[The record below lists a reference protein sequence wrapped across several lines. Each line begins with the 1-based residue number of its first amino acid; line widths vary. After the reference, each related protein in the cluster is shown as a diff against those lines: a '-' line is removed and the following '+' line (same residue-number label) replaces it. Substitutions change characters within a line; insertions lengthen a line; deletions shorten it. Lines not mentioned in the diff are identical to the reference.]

1 MNKSFDTNVITPS
14 PRGGQGVGVA
24 LYLIPCT
31 LGDTPVEQVLPAYNS
46 EIIRGIRHFIVEE
59 IRTARRFLRRVDR
72 EFPID
77 DCTFFEMGKH
87 ADEQRFA
94 SYLKPIAEGYPVGVI
109 SEAGCPAVA
118 DPGADIVAIA
128 QRKGIRVV
136 PLVGPNSMIM
146 AVMASGLNG
155 QSFAFNGYLPID
167 EGERA
172 RRLQVLE
179 KRAQH
184 EHQTQLFI
192 ETPYRNRRMFDTL
205 LRTLSPKTRL
215 CVAAGITT
223 QDEWIRTRTVSEWR
237 RLGLPEL
244 SKTPAIFLFL

>member
-1 MNKSFDTNVITPS
+1 MTLDAS
-14 PRGGQGVGVA
+14 

-31 LGDTPVEQVLPAYNS
+31 LGDTPLDQVLPSYNI
-46 EIIRGIRHFIVEE
+46 EVIKGIRHFIVEE

-77 DCTFFEMGKH
+77 DSTFYEMGKH
-87 ADEQRFA
+87 AAPTD
-94 SYLKPIAEGYPVGVI
+94 SPLKGRERVEGKSLLFGGLEKLIAEGFPIGVI

-118 DPGADIVAIA
+118 DPGADIVAIS
-128 QRKGIRVV
+128 QRLGIRVV

-172 RRLQVLE
+172 RRLLQLE
-179 KRAQH
+179 QRAQR
-184 EHQTQLFI
+184 ERQTQLFI
-192 ETPYRNRRMFDTL
+192 ETPYRNRKMFETL
-205 LRTLSPKTRL
+205 VRTLSPKTRL

-223 QDEWIRTRTVSEWR
+223 SDEWIRTHTISEWR
-237 RLGLPEL
+237 RTELPDL
-244 SKTPAIFLFL
+244 SKVPAIFLML

>member
-1 MNKSFDTNVITPS
+1 MKADATTPS
-14 PRGGQGVGVA
+14 PRKGVGV

-31 LGDTPVEQVLPAYNS
+31 LGDTPVEQVLPAYNT
-46 EIIRGIRHFIVEE
+46 EIVRGLRHFIVEE
-59 IRTARRFLRRVDR
+59 IRTARRFLRCLDR

-77 DCTFFEMGKH
+77 DSTFYEMGKH
-87 ADEQRFA
+87 ADEARFA
-94 SYLKPIAEGYPVGVI
+94 SYLRPIAEGHDVGVI

-136 PLVGPNSMIM
+136 PLVGPNSMIL

-184 EHQTQLFI
+184 ERQTQLFI
-192 ETPYRNRRMFDTL
+192 ETPYRNHRLFETL
-205 LRTLSPKTRL
+205 VRTLSPKTRL
-215 CVAAGITT
+215 CIAAGLTT
-223 QDEWIRTRTVSEWR
+223 PDEWVQTHTVSEWR
-237 RLGLPEL
+237 KLGLPDL
-244 SKTPAIFLFL
+244 AKTPSIFLFL

>member
-1 MNKSFDTNVITPS
+1 MTLDA
-14 PRGGQGVGVA
+14 A

-31 LGDTPVEQVLPAYNS
+31 LGDTPIEQVLPSYNT
-46 EIIRGIRHFIVEE
+46 EIIKGIRHFIVEE

-77 DCTFFEMGKH
+77 DCTFYEMGKR
-87 ADEQRFA
+87 ADENLFS
-94 SYLKPIAEGYPVGVI
+94 SYLKPIAAGLPVGVI

-128 QRKGIRVV
+128 QRRGIRVV

-155 QSFAFNGYLPID
+155 QSFAFHGYLPID

-172 RRLQVLE
+172 RRLQQLE
-179 KRAQH
+179 QRALR

-192 ETPYRNRRMFDTL
+192 ETPYRNRRFFETL
-205 LRTLSPKTRL
+205 LRTLNSKTRL

-223 QDEWIRTRTVSEWR
+223 SDEWIHTHTVAEWR
-237 RLGLPEL
+237 KLTLPDL
-244 SKTPAIFLFL
+244 SHVPAIFLFL

>member
-1 MNKSFDTNVITPS
+1 MKADATTPS
-14 PRGGQGVGVA
+14 PRGGKGLGV

-31 LGDTPVEQVLPAYNS
+31 LGDTPVEQVLPAYNT
-46 EIIRGIRHFIVEE
+46 EIVRGLRHFIVEE
-59 IRTARRFLRRVDR
+59 IRTARRFLRRLDR

-77 DCTFFEMGKH
+77 DSTFYEMGKH
-87 ADEQRFA
+87 ADEARFA
-94 SYLKPIAEGYPVGVI
+94 SYLRPIAEGHDVGVI

-136 PLVGPNSMIM
+136 PLVGPNSMIL

-184 EHQTQLFI
+184 ERQTQLFI
-192 ETPYRNRRMFDTL
+192 EAPYRNHRLFETL
-205 LRTLSPKTRL
+205 VRTLGPKTRL
-215 CVAAGITT
+215 CVAAGLTT
-223 QDEWIRTRTVSEWR
+223 PDEWVQTHTVSEWR
-237 RLGLPEL
+237 KLGLPDL
-244 SKTPAIFLFL
+244 AKTPAIFLFL

>member
-1 MNKSFDTNVITPS
+1 MKTDVNTPS
-14 PRGGQGVGVA
+14 PREGKGEGV

-31 LGDTPVEQVLPAYNS
+31 LGDTPIEQVLPAYNT
-46 EIIRGIRHFIVEE
+46 EVVRQIRHFIVEE

-77 DCTFFEMGKH
+77 DSTFYEMGKH

-94 SYLKPIAEGYPVGVI
+94 SYLKPIAEGLPVGVI

-118 DPGADIVAIA
+118 DPGADIVSIA
-128 QRKGIRVV
+128 QRMGIRVV

-167 EGERA
+167 DGERA
-172 RRLQVLE
+172 QRLKQLE
-179 KRAQH
+179 QRAQR
-184 EHQTQLFI
+184 ERQTQLFI
-192 ETPYRNRRMFDTL
+192 ETPYRNRKMFDTL
-205 LRTLSPKTRL
+205 LRTLSPKTRM
-215 CVAAGITT
+215 CIAAGITT
-223 QDEWIRTRTVSEWR
+223 ADEWIRTHTIAEWR
-237 RLGLPEL
+237 KQTLPEL
-244 SKTPAIFLFL
+244 SKVPAIFLML

>member
-1 MNKSFDTNVITPS
+1 MEQHNDPIGKD
-14 PRGGQGVGVA
+14 RGVGV

-31 LGDTPVEQVLPAYNS
+31 LGDTPIEQVIPAYNS
-46 EIIRGIRHFIVEE
+46 EIVRTIRFFIVEE

-72 EFPID
+72 DFPID
-77 DCTFFEMGKH
+77 DCTFYEMGKH
-87 ADEQRFA
+87 ADEGRF
-94 SYLKPIAEGYPVGVI
+94 STYLAPMTKGHDVGVI

-118 DPGADIVAIA
+118 DPGADIVSLA
-128 QRKGIRVV
+128 QRRGIRVV

-184 EHQTQLFI
+184 EGQTQLFI
-192 ETPYRNRRMFDTL
+192 ETPYRNHRMFETL
-205 LRTLSPKTRL
+205 IRTLSPKTRL

-223 QDEWIRTRTVSEWR
+223 EGEWIRTHTVSEWR
-237 RLGLPEL
+237 KQGLPDMG
-244 SKTPAIFLFL
+244 KTPAIFLFL

>member
-1 MNKSFDTNVITPS
+1 MDKSLDTNLSTPL
-14 PRGGQGVGVA
+14 PIRAGAGEGL

-31 LGDTPVEQVLPAYNS
+31 LGDTPIEQVLPSYNA
-46 EIIRGIRHFIVEE
+46 EIIRGIRHFVVEE

-77 DCTFFEMGKH
+77 DCTFYEMGKH
-87 ADEQRFA
+87 SDENLYA
-94 SYLKPIAEGYPVGVI
+94 SYLRPVAEGHSVGVI

-118 DPGADIVAIA
+118 DPGADVVAIA
-128 QRKGIRVV
+128 QRRGLRVV

-172 RRLQVLE
+172 RRLQMLE

-184 EHQTQLFI
+184 ERQTQLFI
-192 ETPYRNRRMFDTL
+192 ETPYRNRRLFDTL
-205 LRTLSPKTRL
+205 LRTLSSKTRL
-215 CVAAGITT
+215 CIAAGLTT
-223 QDEWIRTRTVSEWR
+223 HDEWIRTRSVGEWR
-237 RLGLPEL
+237 RETLPDL
-244 SKTPAIFLFL
+244 SRVPAIFLFL

>member
-1 MNKSFDTNVITPS
+1 MDNPQSSVDI
-14 PRGGQGVGVA
+14 GEA

-31 LGDTPVEQVLPAYNS
+31 LGDTPIDQVLPAYNV

-77 DCTFFEMGKH
+77 ESVFYEMGKH
-87 ADEQRFA
+87 ADELRFT
-94 SYLKPIAEGYPVGVI
+94 SYLEPIKKGFPVGVI

-136 PLVGPNSMIM
+136 PLVGPNSMIL

-184 EHQTQLFI
+184 ELQTQLFI

-205 LRTLSPKTRL
+205 LRTLGAKTRL
-215 CVAAGITT
+215 CIAAGITT
-223 QDEWIRTRTVSEWR
+223 PDEWIRTHTIAEWKHET
-237 RLGLPEL
+237 LPDL
-244 SKTPAIFLFL
+244 SKVPAIFLML